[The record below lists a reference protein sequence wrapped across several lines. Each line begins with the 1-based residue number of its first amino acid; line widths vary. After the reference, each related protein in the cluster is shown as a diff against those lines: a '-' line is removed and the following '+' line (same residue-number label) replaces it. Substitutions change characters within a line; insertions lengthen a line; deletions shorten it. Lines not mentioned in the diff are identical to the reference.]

1 MTDVICGRG
10 RLGGRIAAQLAAMQR
25 PLQTAR
31 IDRDRG
37 LLVTGALP
45 AQLDL
50 LVLCLVPVHPEG
62 GSGWAG
68 LLDGLCRQVE
78 HGALRIGRVV
88 HISSTAVYE
97 CYAQGWVD
105 ADSSVQAAS
114 ARSAGLIAAEQ
125 QVRQLSADHCIIRLA
140 GLIGPGYER
149 FDPVTMSVSQ
159 PRHAVDVRAAAMLA
173 AQLAVRPER
182 AGRTELVTDGGIYF
196 QQQRYPAERS
206 QPVLAALAQQHRLML
221 PSTVAVTI
229 D

>member
-10 RLGGRIAAQLAAMQR
+10 RLGGRIAERLAAMQR
-25 PLQTAR
+25 PLQAAR

-37 LLVTGALP
+37 LVAAGVLP
-45 AQLDL
+45 EQIDL

-78 HGALRIGRVV
+78 RGALRIGRVV

-97 CYAQGWVD
+97 SYQHGWVD
-105 ADSSVQAAS
+105 ADSPVQPAS

-125 QVRQLSADHCIIRLA
+125 QVRQLSADHCIVRLA
-140 GLIGPGYER
+140 GLTGPGYER
-149 FDPVTMSVSQ
+149 FDPVAMSASQ
-159 PRHAVDVRAAAMLA
+159 PRHAVDVRAAARLS
-173 AQLAVRPER
+173 AQLALR
-182 AGRTELVTDGGIYF
+182 ADRAARTELVTDGAIYF
-196 QQQRYPAERS
+196 QQQRYLAERS
-206 QPVLAALAQQHRLML
+206 QPVLAALADQHRLML
-221 PSTVAVTI
+221 PSAVAVNI